1 MWGYSMKSLEELNN
15 KRIECAINLEEPDQ
29 IPFNLSIASNWACHL
44 AGVSTYEYYHDPMV
58 MLNVK
63 LKARNALN
71 NLAFSKI
78 EPDPGCFYL
87 VPRALGAEIWYPRPP
102 ESSPYNDPWVK
113 PGTVKS
119 LEDVDKLEVPD
130 PWDVDLVR
138 KTFDYYE
145 IMRNK
150 AGDII
155 TLGGWTLGPFDV
167 AALLRG
173 PTQFFVDLYRNPKMS
188 HKLLKKIMESTIAIS
203 EAEERVAGTTYESFA
218 VADDLPGYLPPLL
231 FREFVMPYTKRI
243 FSKFGRSGLNTWH
256 SDADKADAIAHLL
269 SEMDVR
275 VFDRFHPSID
285 IEKLKNK
292 VGNELCL
299 VGNLEPLLVL
309 KGQTSEVFSMARK
322 LITKAGPEGGY
333 ILCTGGEVDYEA
345 PIDNLFSMVKAS
357 QEYGKYP
364 FKNG

>member
-1 MWGYSMKSLEELNN
+1 
-15 KRIECAINLEEPDQ
+15 
-29 IPFNLSIASNWACHL
+29 
-44 AGVSTYEYYHDPMV
+44 
-58 MLNVK
+58 
-63 LKARNALN
+63 
-71 NLAFSKI
+71 
-78 EPDPGCFYL
+78 
-87 VPRALGAEIWYPRPP
+87 
-102 ESSPYNDPWVK
+102 
-113 PGTVKS
+113 
-119 LEDVDKLEVPD
+119 
-130 PWDVDLVR
+130 
-138 KTFDYYE
+138 
-145 IMRNK
+145 
-150 AGDII
+150 
-155 TLGGWTLGPFDV
+155 
-167 AALLRG
+167 
-173 PTQFFVDLYRNPKMS
+173 
-188 HKLLKKIMESTIAIS
+188 
-203 EAEERVAGTTYESFA
+203 
-218 VADDLPGYLPPLL
+218 
-231 FREFVMPYTKRI
+231 VMPYTKRI